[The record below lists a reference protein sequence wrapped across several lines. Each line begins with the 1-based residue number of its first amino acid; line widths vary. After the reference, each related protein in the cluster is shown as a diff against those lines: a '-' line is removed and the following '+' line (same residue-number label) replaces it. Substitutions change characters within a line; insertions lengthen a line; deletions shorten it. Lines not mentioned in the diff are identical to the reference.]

1 MTPSQETCPEPFPH
15 EERAMDRQLGAASA
29 SLADL
34 DIPPLDEAAAARARG
49 RQDTLTKPQ
58 GSLGMLEDLSV
69 RLAAITGRIDPP
81 LERAVVFT
89 LAGDHGVA
97 EDGVSAYPQAVTA
110 QMVLNFLRG
119 GAAVNVLARACGA
132 RVVVAD
138 LGVAG
143 ELPHPRTAGRVGT
156 PGLTEGPG
164 APRRPGHAGPAS
176 TRPDR
181 SNEADPGAR
190 FVDLKIRPGTANL
203 TRGPAMSVADA
214 DQAIQAGR
222 GLVASEA
229 PLDIA
234 LLGDMGIANTTASAC
249 LISHFTGIA
258 PAQVVGRGTGVDD
271 AGLARKIAAV
281 TRALEVNASATE
293 SPLGALAALGGLEIA
308 GLVGVIVE
316 AAQRRIPVVVDGF
329 ISTAAA
335 LTATALVPGCAGYLL
350 AAHRSQELGH
360 TVALAA
366 LGLRPILDLDLR
378 LGEGTGALLAL
389 PVLRAA
395 VSVLNQM
402 ATFDEAG
409 VSTREDD
416 GTAEPEGGVPRGV
429 PVAGSE

>member
-15 EERAMDRQLGAASA
+15 EERAMDRQLGTASA

-69 RLAAITGRIDPP
+69 RLAAITARIDPP

-97 EDGVSAYPQAVTA
+97 EEGVSAYPQAVTA

-143 ELPHPRTAGRVGT
+143 ELPQPHTAGRVGT
-156 PGLTEGPG
+156 PGSSEGPLS
-164 APRRPGHAGPAS
+164 P
-176 TRPDR
+176 RPDR
-181 SNEADPGAR
+181 TSEADTGAR

-214 DQAIQAGR
+214 EQAIEAGR

-249 LISHFTGIA
+249 LICHFTGIA

-281 TRALEVNASATE
+281 TRALEVNGSATQ

-329 ISTAAA
+329 IATAAA
-335 LTATALVPGCAGYLL
+335 LTATALAPGCSGYLL

-360 TVALAA
+360 TAALAA

-409 VSTREDD
+409 VSTRED
-416 GTAEPEGGVPRGV
+416 GGAAEPGRGVLRGV